1 MNLGKWLGL
10 SSFIISCYILWE
22 IRQVLL
28 LVFTAVVFATALNR
42 LVKWLKK
49 FKIRRNFAIV
59 IIVIGIIF
67 LSILF
72 GWLVVP
78 PFLDQFQK
86 LLALFPN
93 VWERLRTNLILLSE
107 TQSRFDW
114 LPPPPSLNDLLTR
127 LQPLLTDIFANFF
140 TVFSNSLLIILQL
153 IFICFRSEERR

>member
-78 PFLDQFQK
+78 PILDQIQK
-86 LLALFPN
+86 LQALFPN
-93 VWERLRTNLILLSE
+93 VWERLRTNIILL
-107 TQSRFDW
+107 
-114 LPPPPSLNDLLTR
+114 
-127 LQPLLTDIFANFF
+127 
-140 TVFSNSLLIILQL
+140 
-153 IFICFRSEERR
+153 

>member
-1 MNLGKWLGL
+1 MNLGQLLGL

-22 IRQVLL
+22 IKQVLL

-42 LVKWLKK
+42 LVKFLQK

-59 IIVIGIIF
+59 IIVLVIIF

-72 GWLVVP
+72 GWFVVP
-78 PFLDQFQK
+78 PFIDQFKK

-107 TQSRFDW
+107 TQVVW
-114 LPPPPSLNDLLTR
+114 IGCHHHLL
-127 LQPLLTDIFANFF
+127 
-140 TVFSNSLLIILQL
+140 
-153 IFICFRSEERR
+153 